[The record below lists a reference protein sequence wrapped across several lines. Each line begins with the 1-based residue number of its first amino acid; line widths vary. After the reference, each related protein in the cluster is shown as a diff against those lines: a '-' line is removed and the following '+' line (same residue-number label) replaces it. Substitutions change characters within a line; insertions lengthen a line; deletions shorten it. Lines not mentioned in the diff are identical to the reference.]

1 MSLKRLW
8 AILKAR
14 NLEFFRDR
22 SAFGW
27 NFFFP
32 FLLVAGFGIIF
43 GGKTY
48 TEYKIGVFPA
58 ETNQV
63 SIAEVWQS
71 DLAIVTRNHQ
81 GAGCNLD
88 RHDGTLEQDQGKL

>member
-8 AILKAR
+8 SILKAR

-27 NFFFP
+27 NFLFP

-43 GGKTY
+43 GGKAY
-48 TEYKIGVFPA
+48 TEYIHP
-58 ETNQV
+58 NQRRSPSSGSTSRSV
-63 SIAEVWQS
+63 
-71 DLAIVTRNHQ
+71 L
-81 GAGCNLD
+81 
-88 RHDGTLEQDQGKL
+88 KL